1 MGNRQ
6 ASTPLISSKGY
17 NFILFGISIML
28 KYDNFDI
35 RVTASA
41 GLTTMTSEDNI
52 ISLLTRRDK
61 ALYEAKQQ
69 GRNRV
74 VVANADS

>member
-1 MGNRQ
+1 
-6 ASTPLISSKGY
+6 
-17 NFILFGISIML
+17 ML

-61 ALYEAKQQ
+61 PLYEAKQQ

-74 VVANADS
+74 VVAKADS